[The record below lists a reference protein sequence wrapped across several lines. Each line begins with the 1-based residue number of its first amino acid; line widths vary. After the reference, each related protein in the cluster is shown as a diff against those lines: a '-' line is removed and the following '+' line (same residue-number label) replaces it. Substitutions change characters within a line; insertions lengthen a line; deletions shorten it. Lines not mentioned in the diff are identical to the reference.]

1 MANIGTIEAEVRAD
15 TSNLSSDS
23 RRAKAVFKDLSKS
36 IIKIM
41 KNVALATGAAMLGVG
56 VQSVKAAAMF
66 EEVDAKFNTA
76 FRGIEKSAGDMAEEL
91 ANSYIMSRTESKRL
105 LSDTGDLLKGF
116 GFTSEKALNLSG
128 NVQKLAADLASYNNL
143 QGGATRASE
152 ILTKALL
159 GERDSL
165 IGVGVK
171 ISEADVKQRMME
183 KGLDKLAGTARMSAR
198 AMATYE
204 LILQQTKDAQGDVG
218 RTSGSLVTQMKKIKT
233 QFSDIA
239 VVIGKA
245 LIPIVLL
252 ITTRISEFV
261 KKNKPKIE
269 ELADKFETLLNEG
282 WASGFNKL
290 IVIPF
295 KQGIIKMELF
305 FLEFVREIF
314 EKLRELSTFTI
325 FGKEINLKPFEKSFD
340 TLIKSVTGKR
350 AELLKELWGLD
361 EGKKIKTGDTSINAG
376 TYTVTA
382 MAPKKESSTKKAK
395 INFNKY
401 FDDIQTSASLI
412 SELGEK
418 TKNSFLEISS
428 GVIFGLNRISQAAS
442 NFSKGSGFFGK
453 FIPGLNLVL
462 GAVDIFQSLTGSNDV
477 EDLGDNIATVGEE
490 SAKANKSLK
499 EFASELFNVSE
510 AINTDILRAR
520 TLSAFNQTVSGSIN
534 VVVETA
540 TGSVLST
547 TSHRVNSSTGTRVMV

>member
-218 RTSGSLVTQMKKIKT
+218 RTSGSLVNQMKKIKA

-245 LIPIVLL
+245 LIPSVLL

-261 KKNKPKIE
+261 EKNKPKIK

-295 KQGIIKMELF
+295 KQGIIKMKLS

-340 TLIKSVTGKR
+340 MLIKSVTGKR

-361 EGKKIKTGDTSINAG
+361 EGKKIKTDTPLDAG

-382 MAPKKESSTKKAK
+382 IAPKEEPDAK
-395 INFNKY
+395 INFNEY

>member
-23 RRAKAVFKDLSKS
+23 RRAKAIFKDLSKS
-36 IIKIM
+36 IIKTM
-41 KNVALATGAAMLGVG
+41 KNAALATGAAMLGVG

-116 GFTSEKALNLSG
+116 GFTSEKALSLSG

-183 KGLDKLAGTARMSAR
+183 KGLDKLTGTARMSAR

-218 RTSGSLVTQMKKIKT
+218 RTSGSLVNQMKKIKA

-239 VVIGKA
+239 VVIGNS
-245 LIPIVLL
+245 LIPSVLL

-261 KKNKPKIE
+261 EKNKPKIE
-269 ELADKFETLLNEG
+269 ELANKFETLLNEG

-295 KQGIIKMELF
+295 KQGIIKMKLS

-340 TLIKSVTGKR
+340 TLIKSVTEKR
-350 AELLKELWGLD
+350 IKLLKELWGLD
-361 EGKKIKTGDTSINAG
+361 EEKKIKTGDTSIDAG
-376 TYTVTA
+376 TYTATA
-382 MAPKKESSTKKAK
+382 MAPKEESGTKKAK

-418 TKNSFLEISS
+418 TKNSFLKISS
-428 GVIFGLNRISQAAS
+428 GVIFGLNRMSQAAS
-442 NFSKGSGFFGK
+442 SFSKGSGFFGK
-453 FIPGLNLVL
+453 LIPGLNLVL
-462 GAVDIFQSLTGSNDV
+462 GAVDIVQSLTGSNDV

-499 EFASELFNVSE
+499 EFSSELFNISE
-510 AINTDILRAR
+510 AINIDILRAR
-520 TLSAFNQTVSGSIN
+520 TLSAFNQTIGGSIN

-540 TGSVLST
+540 SGSVLST

>member
-76 FRGIEKSAGDMAEEL
+76 FRGIEKSAGDMAKEL

-171 ISEADVKQRMME
+171 ISEADIKQRMME

-295 KQGIIKMELF
+295 KQGIIKMKLS

-361 EGKKIKTGDTSINAG
+361 EGKKIKTDTPLDAG

-382 MAPKKESSTKKAK
+382 IAPKEEPDAK
-395 INFNKY
+395 INFNEY

>member
-41 KNVALATGAAMLGVG
+41 KNVTLATGAAMLGVG

-171 ISEADVKQRMME
+171 ISEADIKQRMME

-218 RTSGSLVTQMKKIKT
+218 RTSGSLVNQMKKIKA

-245 LIPIVLL
+245 LIPSVLL

-261 KKNKPKIE
+261 EKNKPKIE

-382 MAPKKESSTKKAK
+382 IAPKEEPDAK
-395 INFNKY
+395 INFNEY

-428 GVIFGLNRISQAAS
+428 GVIFGLNRMSQAAS
-442 NFSKGSGFFGK
+442 NFSKGGGFFGK

>member
-340 TLIKSVTGKR
+340 MLIKSVTGKR